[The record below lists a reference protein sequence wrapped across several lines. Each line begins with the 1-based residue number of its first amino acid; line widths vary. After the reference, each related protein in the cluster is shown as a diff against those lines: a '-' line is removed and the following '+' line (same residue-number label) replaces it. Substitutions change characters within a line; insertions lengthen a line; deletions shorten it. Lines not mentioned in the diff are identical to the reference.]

1 MLLKPKIKL
10 DRITDIS
17 LEILKK
23 YKDSMPILLLDD
35 VFSEIDN
42 IKNNNLLKYLNRDM
56 QVIITTVSLDK
67 IDKSILKKAKKFIVN
82 GGKVKIQRGDIDE

>member
-1 MLLKPKIKL
+1 
-10 DRITDIS
+10 
-17 LEILKK
+17 
-23 YKDSMPILLLDD
+23 MPILLLDD